1 MRSAHVDEYI
11 ERYVDGSLPQAR
23 EGRVALHERSCARC
37 RRRIG
42 AARRVTAILSA
53 EPTPRAPR
61 EFADRVMDAVYRE
74 ALKGDAAGWLS
85 FEEREAR
92 AAGPLSPARIYRRL
106 GLSFVLTAVVLS
118 ATVFIPRASYP
129 TLVGTAGVSETV
141 SRGGGAIVKNAL
153 NGAGLVVRDALHASN
168 GGITR

>member
-1 MRSAHVDEYI
+1 
-11 ERYVDGSLPQAR
+11 
-23 EGRVALHERSCARC
+23 
-37 RRRIG
+37 
-42 AARRVTAILSA
+42 
-53 EPTPRAPR
+53 
-61 EFADRVMDAVYRE
+61 MDAVYRE